1 MDRRDLEC
9 FRTVAR
15 TGSVSA
21 AAAKL
26 HVTQPAVSKQIS
38 RLEGELSLRLFRRTP
53 NGMAL
58 TAAGA
63 TLLNFGGELLTR
75 FQQTE
80 DIMRS
85 RYLGIP
91 SFRVGCPHATAE
103 GVLTPFMAG
112 TDAPIVDLHIV
123 PAGEVDQLLDQDV
136 DLAVSSLAPPPHRHQ
151 LAVARI
157 PVMIQCREPAQG
169 LFGDAARGDLEALA
183 EKEVMVPRSGVRAAV
198 SEATMG
204 FDPPILIR
212 ELSTGSVAQAVAAS
226 TDGYALVTEA
236 QRFGLRAIP
245 AYAGGEPV
253 TITLYASWD
262 VHHFASAE
270 LRLVALALRRWLSEN
285 PPWPSF
291 EAPAA
296 HMS

>member
-9 FRTVAR
+9 FQAVAK
-15 TGSVSA
+15 TGSVSSA
-21 AAAKL
+21 AVKL

-38 RLEGELSLRLFRRTP
+38 RLEGELSMRLFRRTP
-53 NGMAL
+53 SGMAL
-58 TAAGA
+58 TAAGS
-63 TLLNFGGELLTR
+63 TLLELGAEVLTR
-75 FQQTE
+75 FQQAE

-85 RYLGIP
+85 RHLGVP

-112 TDAPIVDLHIV
+112 TEAPIADLHIV
-123 PAGEVDQLLDQDV
+123 SAGEVDQLLDQDV

-151 LAVARI
+151 LPVAKI
-157 PVMIQCREPAQG
+157 PIMIQCLEPEQG
-169 LFGDAARGDLEALA
+169 LFTDAGRGDLEALA
-183 EKEVMVPRSGVRAAV
+183 EKGVIVPRTGVRAAV
-198 SEATMG
+198 VEATMG

-226 TDGYALVTEA
+226 THGYALVTES

-253 TITLYASWD
+253 SITLYASWD
-262 VHHFASAE
+262 VHHFASSE
-270 LRLVALALRRWLSEN
+270 LRHVALALRKWMSDN
-285 PPWPSF
+285 PPWPV
-291 EAPAA
+291 AP
-296 HMS
+296 S